1 MSAHG
6 DVKKKL
12 HLAFQMYDSNH
23 NQSIDKREM
32 EKIILSVYDLI
43 GETNRKGDNDPK
55 QRVNAI
61 FAKLDKDNSGTLSE
75 EEFVNGCLEDPVL
88 MKFLAPNV

>member
-1 MSAHG
+1 LKRFSS
-6 DVKKKL
+6 KKRDF
-12 HLAFQMYDSNH
+12 FQ
-23 NQSIDKREM
+23 EM
-32 EKIILSVYDLI
+32 ERIILAIYELI

-61 FAKLDKDNSGTLSE
+61 FLKLDRDNSGTLTE
-75 EEFVNGCLEDPVL
+75 DEFVSGCIEDPVL